1 MGRIDFPKYELL
13 IRRVVYKLSRAS
25 RWFSA
30 KESACSAGDV
40 KDMSLISGS
49 GRSPGG
55 GHGNLTNIM
64 DRGAWWAAVHGVT
77 ESDRAKLAHALL
89 CNKLSQTY
97 YSNIQHILIVSQFL
111 CVRSPDLDELGP
123 LLQECSRGMWT
134 RASVSSGNLLGEG
147 STSKLL

>member
-1 MGRIDFPKYELL
+1 MGRIDFPKYDLP

-30 KESACSAGDV
+30 KASACSSGDV

-77 ESDRAKLAHALL
+77 ESDRAKRAHIA
-89 CNKLSQTY
+89 
-97 YSNIQHILIVSQFL
+97 V
-111 CVRSPDLDELGP
+111 
-123 LLQECSRGMWT
+123 
-134 RASVSSGNLLGEG
+134 
-147 STSKLL
+147 